1 MNLTDIQ
8 RRMTQLRLDPDSTGI
23 KVNLYT
29 GDEAAAV
36 ARASASVEGQGWFR
50 GVESLMVADSYLMT
64 HLGRSSTN
72 LDPDERGPFLE
83 TLRGLVRDVARE
95 RDAGFTADN
104 RPFLIADM
112 PEGSLDNVDVALK
125 AALNFISDGADSV
138 KVEVH
143 DDVLLPIV
151 AALHAEG
158 IPVLGHIGYTPQ
170 KAVNRRYGKTAEECE
185 ALFSLARQLRD
196 AGAYAMV
203 IERVGPELNARFCKP
218 DPEGIPIY
226 SIFCGRAPHGG
237 QSLNVWDAV
246 VLPDFAAKAFP
257 PTAVLPREDVGER
270 YKRDLIAE
278 RFEALLRLA
287 VNGEFPAA
295 TASVV
300 DTDATSPWRG

>member
-1 MNLTDIQ
+1 MA
-8 RRMTQLRLDPDSTGI
+8 QLRLDPEATGI

-36 ARASASVEGQGWFR
+36 ARASAKVEGYRWFR

-72 LDPDERGPFLE
+72 LEPGERRSFLE

-95 RDAGFTADN
+95 RDAGFAPDN

-112 PEGSLDNVDVALK
+112 PEGTLDNVESALT
-125 AALNFISDGADSV
+125 AARDFLSDGADSV

-143 DDVLLPIV
+143 DDALLPVV
-151 AALHAEG
+151 AALHAED

-170 KAVNRRYGKTAEECE
+170 KAENRRYGQTPEECN
-185 ALFSLARQLRD
+185 ALFALARRVRD

-203 IERVGPELNARFCKP
+203 IERVGPELNARFCQP
-218 DPEGIPIY
+218 DPAGIPIY
-226 SIFCGRAPHGG
+226 SIFCGRASHGG
-237 QSLNVWDAV
+237 QSLNVWDSV
-246 VLPDFAAKAFP
+246 VLPDFQAIAFP
-257 PTAVLPREDVGER
+257 PTAILPRVEVTER
-270 YKRDLIAE
+270 YSRDLIAE

-287 VNGEFPAA
+287 VDGSFPAA
-295 TASVV
+295 TAAAPADNS
-300 DTDATSPWRG
+300 APSPWSA

>member
-1 MNLTDIQ
+1 MNLSDIQ
-8 RRMTQLRLDPDSTGI
+8 RRMAQLRLDPDSTGI

-36 ARASASVEGQGWFR
+36 ARASANAEGHRWFR

-72 LDPDERGPFLE
+72 LEPGERTAFLE

-95 RDAGFTADN
+95 RDLGFQADN

-112 PEGSLDNVDVALK
+112 PEGTLDNVETALT
-125 AALNFISDGADSV
+125 AARNFISDGADSV

-143 DDVLLPIV
+143 DDALLPVV
-151 AALHAEG
+151 AALHAED

-170 KAVNRRYGKTAEECE
+170 KAVNRRYGKTTEECE
-185 ALFSLARQLRD
+185 VLFSLARRLRD

-203 IERVGPELNARFCKP
+203 IERVGPELNARFCQP
-218 DPEGIPIY
+218 DPAGIPIY

-257 PTAVLPREDVGER
+257 PTAVLPRAEVADR
-270 YKRDLIAE
+270 YSRELIAE
-278 RFEALLRLA
+278 RFEALLHLA
-287 VNGEFPAA
+287 IDGEFPV
-295 TASVV
+295 ASASEV
-300 DTDATSPWRG
+300 DTSSPSPWQG